1 MRHFLSALAL
11 VLMATLPAQAGP
23 DGARAVAAQP
33 VAYNVVETAVATHSQ
48 YSEPPSGCFAK
59 IQAACPENAVC
70 EMSTAHWVYVE
81 YDFICQ
87 LKPTESISLY
97 TYSGVQHISPCDTGE
112 RGDYTCGLH
121 GVDAQGK
128 PIDRPPGARLAG
140 MDMRAIPDLVEIATT
155 ANGYR
160 SSHAAAMLGEYAAS
174 PTLPDAKAT
183 ILTYKTELLRAKAIS
198 ISDVQKQG
206 ALISLL
212 LGLGVELPVGDSQSI
227 LGDYIS
233 SLEPR
238 HLTALETI
246 ANHAD
251 DPTIDASKMVSL
263 YVRNFVDN
271 PERVEPNRA
280 VLVKAVSALGPRL
293 QPSIGLL
300 LERMR
305 DSEKWPE
312 SLQKETTAIACA
324 AFKPAAAAPMPQTL
338 VIDNYG
344 GARSVVCP

>member
-97 TYSGVQHISPCDTGE
+97 TYAGVQHISPCDTGE
-112 RGDYTCGLH
+112 HGDYTCGLH
-121 GVDAQGK
+121 GIDAQGK
-128 PIDRPPGARLAG
+128 QIDRPPGASLAG
-140 MDMRAIPDLVEIATT
+140 MDMRAIPDLIEIATK

-160 SSHAAAMLGEYAAS
+160 SSHAAARLGEYAAS
-174 PTLPDAKAT
+174 PDMPDAKAA
-183 ILTYKTELLRAKAIS
+183 ILNYKTELLRAKSIS
-198 ISDVQKQG
+198 ISDAQKQG
-206 ALISLL
+206 ALTSLL
-212 LGLGVELPVGDSQSI
+212 LTLGVELPVGDSLTV
-227 LGDYIS
+227 LGDYLV

-246 ANHAD
+246 ASHGN
-251 DPTIDASKMVSL
+251 DPSIDASKLVFF

-271 PERVEPNRA
+271 PERVEPNREA
-280 VLVKAVSALGPRL
+280 VVKAVSALGPRL
-293 QPSIGLL
+293 
-300 LERMR
+300 
-305 DSEKWPE
+305 
-312 SLQKETTAIACA
+312 
-324 AFKPAAAAPMPQTL
+324 
-338 VIDNYG
+338 
-344 GARSVVCP
+344 